1 MPLKEKFLSFV
12 EMHRNAN
19 SIRETYGPDDPRTVD
34 AYQNLNLR
42 KREIAEAIDEL
53 EYRMES
59 LEK

>member
-12 EMHRNAN
+12 ELHRSVNAT
-19 SIRETYGPDDPRTVD
+19 REAYGPDDPRTVD
-34 AYQNLNLR
+34 AYQNLNQ
-42 KREIAEAIDEL
+42 KKNEIAEAIEEL